1 MYEEEVLDGFNF
13 DNAKERVEDLLFGT
27 LDKVTRAINIPK
39 QQKKAKA
46 AVASAKAF
54 VEKISDSDVIQQPL
68 NKIRAALNLGSQTAD
83 A

>member
-39 QQKKAKA
+39 QQKKSQSCRSFCQGVCRKNFRQRRHSA
-46 AVASAKAF
+46 AA
-54 VEKISDSDVIQQPL
+54 E
-68 NKIRAALNLGSQTAD
+68 
-83 A
+83 

>member
-1 MYEEEVLDGFNF
+1 MYEEEVLDGFKF

-46 AVASAKAF
+46 AAASAKAF